1 MPPSRPEIRQHIARV
16 MNTHLLAAIRESNL
30 REIPLGQT
38 SSMMVMIW
46 ALEELIVNDGD
57 AEAAGLSHGG

>member
-1 MPPSRPEIRQHIARV
+1 MPQPRPEIRKCIARV
-16 MNTHLLAAIRESNL
+16 LTTHLLAAIRESQL
-30 REIPLGQT
+30 RQIPIGQT